1 MIATDCVFCKIVRRE
16 IVADEVARTSEL
28 VAFRDLNPQAPTHI
42 LVVPVRHVRDLSEFV
57 AGAGT
62 SEVGDM
68 FALAARLG
76 REASAGGYRVV
87 VNEGSDGGQTVFHL
101 HAHVLTGRH
110 MTWPPG

>member
-1 MIATDCVFCKIVRRE
+1 
-16 IVADEVARTSEL
+16 
-28 VAFRDLNPQAPTHI
+28 
-42 LVVPVRHVRDLSEFV
+42 
-57 AGAGT
+57 
-62 SEVGDM
+62 M